1 MFGIRVLLYLV
12 GIALVVWILYR
23 LAKSPR
29 IESKPRK
36 KVGDMVS
43 CARCGTFVP
52 RDEAIQANE
61 KFYCCNQHRDEDS

>member
-43 CARCGTFVP
+43 CARCGTYVP
-52 RDEAIQANE
+52 RDEAIRANE
-61 KFYCCNQHRDEDS
+61 KFYCCSQHRDEDG